1 MPSGVGYPGELGA
14 LPGGGLQLA
23 FVGQEGVGAAFEFLA
38 LARRNS
44 EQIIAEDST
53 HNIQYDDP
61 ELVIDAIRQV
71 MEEVRNGGSV

>member
-1 MPSGVGYPGELGA
+1 VELPGELGA

-23 FVGQEGVGAAFEFLA
+23 FEGQEGVGAAFEFLA

-53 HNIQYDDP
+53 PNIQYDDP